1 MRSLRPF
8 AASTRGRAE
17 PSSGRAAPLSLS
29 PLLRPAA
36 SLASLPR
43 AAPLFP
49 SQRRRLFSSLGAA
62 APRREG
68 RLAFRSAVARAFSS
82 RAAAADASL
91 ASESFLTGTSAPYV
105 EQMYRAWQKD
115 PAAVH
120 ASWNAY
126 FTNVAKNLPAGAS
139 FCLPPQGEA
148 LSSPGSAVPNGTP
161 YIASAPGSLPAGASF
176 VTPESLPVSSQQ
188 SVHDTSR
195 LIQMIRGYQM
205 RGHELASVNP
215 LALPQE
221 APFVSSVRGRYPAG
235 KLDFETYGF
244 TQADLDKVYDCRV
257 DGMCGFLS
265 PELPPRPLRQIIKRL
280 EEAYCSTIGVEYMH
294 IGDRNVC
301 NFIRQW
307 IETPTKYVFSAEMKK
322 KILARTARA
331 QMFENFCGQ
340 KFSTSKRFGLDGCE
354 TMIVAMKA
362 LTKKAAREGVNS
374 VVIGMPHRGRLNVL
388 VNVLHKPM
396 QQLLSEF
403 LGVTSY
409 SSASWGNSGDV
420 KYHLGVEFDHFDA
433 DAQRYIHMGVLANPS
448 HLEAV
453 DPLVIGQAR
462 AQQYYSEDGD
472 GTKVLPIILHGDA
485 SLAGQGVVYE
495 TLQMSQLPNY
505 RVGGAIHIVVN
516 NQVGF
521 TTNPVDSGSGR
532 YCTDIAKALDAP
544 VFHVNADDPEAVTF
558 VSEMALEYRQRFK
571 GDVFIDIVGYRR
583 LGHNELDMP
592 KFTQPRMYNLIAKK
606 KTVFE
611 LYADKLKNEGVVDEA
626 DLQRLKQNILAF
638 YNAEYEKCRDFLPR
652 QQYEY
657 SPQWKHLLRPDVPA
671 APQLTGVPLERLREL
686 GTRIF
691 TLPANFN
698 VHPTVG
704 KIFKERLNAI
714 QAAPDQNLIDFGTAE
729 NLCYATLLSD
739 GFHVRIAG
747 QDVQRGTFSHRHAVL
762 HDQTTFE
769 PYSIFDAL
777 SQYGFP
783 HKIQIANSLLS
794 EYAAMGYELG
804 YSLEHPD
811 SLCIWEAQ
819 FGDFANGAQIIIDQ
833 FIASGEVKWNKQTGI
848 VVMLPH
854 GYDGQGPEHSS
865 GRIERILQLCD
876 DREDVI
882 HQENWELEKSSIIQ
896 QHNLQVIVPSTPAN
910 TFHALRRQVHRE
922 FRKPLI
928 IFSPK
933 RMLKMRAAMCTLN
946 QLNEGTR
953 FRRYIPDKTAEP
965 EKVTRLIACSGQVY
979 YDLIAGREKIKN
991 GDPGKTEV
999 APGDKIA
1006 IARVEQLSPFPFD
1019 LFIQDLQR
1027 YPNLKSVVWAQE
1039 EPMNQGAW
1047 FYTSKRIESSLRHLG
1062 YPNEIRAPIY
1072 AGRDVCAATAVGDK
1086 KLHDEELAQLLDDAL
1101 DLNRTTHSYLEKYI
1115 NEQDK

>member
-1 MRSLRPF
+1 MRSLRSF
-8 AASTRGRAE
+8 STSRWTRGASLSHPTARRS
-17 PSSGRAAPLSLS
+17 PSASLSLS
-29 PLLRPAA
+29 
-36 SLASLPR
+36 
-43 AAPLFP
+43 
-49 SQRRRLFSSLGAA
+49 SSLLSPVVVSARESLLGSSRRSACGASRLLACDFASSRPTSAA
-62 APRREG
+62 ALTGAP
-68 RLAFRSAVARAFSS
+68 
-82 RAAAADASL
+82 L
-91 ASESFLTGTSAPYV
+91 ASESFLTGTSAAYV
-105 EQMYRAWQKD
+105 EQMYNAWQRD
-115 PAAVH
+115 PSSVH

-126 FTNVAKNLPAGAS
+126 FTNVLQDLPAGAS
-139 FCLPPQGEA
+139 FCLPPSAGV
-148 LSSPGSAVPNGTP
+148 SSGLLGSTTAVGGAARGAPF
-161 YIASAPGSLPAGASF
+161 ISSAPGSLPAGASF
-176 VTPESLPVSSQQ
+176 VTPESLPVSPQQ

-195 LIQMIRGYQM
+195 LIQMVRGYQM
-205 RGHELASVNP
+205 RGHEIAAVNP
-215 LALPQE
+215 LSLPQE
-221 APFVSSVRGRYPAG
+221 TPFVSGSRGPTPAG
-235 KLDFETYGF
+235 TLDFEAYGF
-244 TQADLDKVYDCRV
+244 TKADLDKVYDCRV

-265 PELPPRPLRQIIKRL
+265 PEFPPRPLRQIIQRL
-280 EEAYCSTIGVEYMH
+280 EEAYCGSVGVEYMH

-307 IETPTKYVFSAEMKK
+307 IETPAKYGFTTDMKK
-322 KILARTARA
+322 KILARTARS

-362 LTKKAAREGVNS
+362 ITKKAAREGVNS

-409 SSASWGNSGDV
+409 SSAEWGNSGDV

-462 AQQYYSEDGD
+462 AQQYYSEDED
-472 GTKVLPIILHGDA
+472 STKVLPVILHGDA
-485 SLAGQGVVYE
+485 SVAGQGVVYE

-505 RVGGAIHIVVN
+505 RVGGTIHIVVN
-516 NQVGF
+516 NQIGF
-521 TTNPVDSGSGR
+521 TTNPVDSSSGR

-558 VSEMALEYRQRFK
+558 VSELALEYRQRFK
-571 GDVFIDIVGYRR
+571 GDVFIDLIGYRR

-592 KFTQPRMYNLIAKK
+592 KFTQPRMYNLISKK
-606 KTVFE
+606 KSVFDIYSE
-611 LYADKLKNEGVVDEA
+611 RLLNEGVVTEA
-626 DLQRLKQNILAF
+626 DLQQLKQNILAF
-638 YNAEYEKCRDFLPR
+638 YNAEYEKCRDFLPS

-657 SPQWKHLLRPDVPA
+657 SPQWKHLVRPDVPA
-671 APQLTGVPLERLREL
+671 APQLTGVPLDRLREL
-686 GTRIF
+686 GTKIF
-691 TLPANFN
+691 TLPPDFN

-704 KIFKERLNAI
+704 KIYKERLNAI
-714 QAAPDQNLIDFGTAE
+714 QAAPDENLIDFGTAE

-769 PYSIFDAL
+769 PYSIFDSL
-777 SQYGFP
+777 KCYGFP
-783 HKIQIANSLLS
+783 HKIQTVNSPLS

-882 HQENWELEKSSIIQ
+882 HHENWELEKSSIIQ
-896 QHNLQVIVPSTPAN
+896 QHNLQVIMPSTPAN

-979 YDLIAGREKIKN
+979 YDLIAGKDKMKN
-991 GDPGKTEV
+991 GDENGD
-999 APGDKIA
+999 GDKIA
-1006 IARVEQLSPFPFD
+1006 IARMEQLSPFPFD
-1019 LFIQDLQR
+1019 LFIEDLKR
-1027 YPNLKSVVWAQE
+1027 FPNLKSVVWAQE

-1047 FYTSKRIESSLRHLG
+1047 FYTSKRIESSLRHLNF
-1062 YPNEIRAPIY
+1062 PNGIRSPIY

-1086 KLHDEELAQLLDDAL
+1086 KLHDQELAQLLQDAL
-1101 DLNRTTHSYLEKYI
+1101 DINRTTHSYLEKYLHKQE
-1115 NEQDK
+1115 NK